1 MRLSVKFWK
10 SRKKANKAAYL
21 VNYRGQQNF
30 FYTEGEAERFIA
42 QLEVEG
48 TGDFSK
54 AWDWNVSKLSQEFF
68 AHIDDK
74 LRNGLVS
81 KSWHDDKTRHTKLFL
96 KLTLNDAPIL
106 KAKVREI
113 SDGMMALQLIKQIAE
128 GRSKKTVENIIGSL
142 IALFD
147 FSKLSG
153 CRQSNPA
160 RGQKLTGV
168 MKSADAYEVE
178 RIQPNVVSKILDNLD
193 DEWRLIAFFALAT
206 GLRQGEQ
213 RAITWG
219 DIDFNADEVRVNRAY
234 KHCGALGCPKTTK
247 GKRKLDLEP
256 GLKGELQE
264 LYMRSGRPA
273 DTELVFPSQGRNI
286 EKRKFQR
293 RLKAACDAANV
304 HPIRWHDLRH
314 FFASNLLQEY
324 PGDVWRVSNM
334 MGHRDV
340 NTTTRIYGHW
350 IEEEKDKAEA
360 LARMSSKF
368 SRFAKG

>member
-10 SRKKANKAAYL
+10 SRKKAGKAAYL
-21 VNYRGQQNF
+21 VNYKNQQNF
-30 FYTEGEAERFIA
+30 FYTKGKAERFIA
-42 QLEVEG
+42 QLEEEG
-48 TGDFSK
+48 TGDFSDG
-54 AWDWNVSKLSQEFF
+54 WDWDVAKLGQQFLL
-68 AHIDDK
+68 HIDVK
-74 LRNGLVS
+74 LRDGEIS
-81 KSWHDDKTRHTKLFL
+81 KSSHADKIRHTNLFL
-96 KLTLNDAPIL
+96 KLTLNDAPIV
-106 KAKVREI
+106 KCKVREI
-113 SDGMMALQLIKQIAE
+113 SDGMFALQLIKQFSE

-147 FSKLSG
+147 FSKLKG
-153 CRQSNPA
+153 CRKSNPA
-160 RGQKLTGV
+160 RGQKLTGF
-168 MKSADAYEVE
+168 MKSDDYEVE
-178 RIQPNVVSKILDNLD
+178 RIQPNVVGKILDNLD
-193 DEWRLIAFFALAT
+193 EEWRLIAFFALAT

-234 KHCGALGCPKTTK
+234 KHCGELGGPKTTK

-264 LYMRSGRPA
+264 LYMKNGRPH
-273 DTELVFPSQGRNI
+273 DTDLVFSCLGSNI
-286 EKRKFQR
+286 ERRKFQR
-293 RLKAACDAANV
+293 RLKDACDAAEV
-304 HPIRWHDLRH
+304 HHIRWHDLRH

-360 LARMSSKF
+360 LARMSNKF
-368 SRFAKG
+368 SRFAKN